1 MILQLLAAYTASS
14 QQVFNKFFWTIYK
27 RWMYGSMHKLIPFI
41 KLRNW
46 FSWMWGKWIYG
57 RNKDGW
63 VLFICLCER
72 ACVCVCSWVRVC
84 ACACILSMHIS
95 TYAYT
100 YVHMYVNSKIWSV
113 ILVNLHRIRIRDP
126 PTWQLPSH
134 VNQLIKFPFYSFFC
148 FPLPFWVGAGRKRKN
163 KLHSFTN
170 SNIFFHVFR
179 GNMRENEKCKNTT
192 CWKPICFDTW
202 PTPGAIFYALTSRR
216 NGKLWN
222 LLEEK
227 YVHIYLDVRLYEE
240 TIPCMLSWGSIP
252 SCTLTME
259 LASYACKELLDFPTL
274 VRFQNHF

>member
-134 VNQLIKFPFYSFFC
+134 VNQTGAFRDLSNFRFIPFFVSLCLFE
-148 FPLPFWVGAGRKRKN
+148 WGQGGRGR
-163 KLHSFTN
+163 TN
-170 SNIFFHVFR
+170 
-179 GNMRENEKCKNTT
+179 
-192 CWKPICFDTW
+192 
-202 PTPGAIFYALTSRR
+202 
-216 NGKLWN
+216 
-222 LLEEK
+222 
-227 YVHIYLDVRLYEE
+227 
-240 TIPCMLSWGSIP
+240 
-252 SCTLTME
+252 CTLLQIQIYSSMYSEGICEKT
-259 LASYACKELLDFPTL
+259 KNVRTL
-274 VRFQNHF
+274 PVENQFVLIHGRHLEQYFML